1 MSRIRVLDDILISK
15 ISAGEVIERPA
26 SVLKEFIENSLDAGA
41 KRISVDLDSGG
52 KRLVRVSDDGCG
64 MSREDALLSIE
75 RHATSKIKD
84 EKELAS
90 VGTFGFRG
98 EALPSIA
105 GVSRF
110 SLTTRPAQERVGVAI
125 EVEGG
130 KFKGAKDAG
139 CPVGTTVEARSL
151 FFNTRPRLKFLKTN
165 ETELS
170 RCSEVARSAA
180 VANPEVDFEVLH
192 NGRNFLRFPRADIQN
207 RVKAVLKNV
216 PLHAVGASSTNG
228 KIKISG
234 FLCAPSDGF
243 SSMTRLYCY
252 VNGRYLRD
260 RFINR
265 VVMECFGRV
274 FEARRYPQGA
284 LFIEI
289 PPEDVD
295 VNVHP
300 TKHEVR
306 FLSPGAVAAAIRS
319 AVQDLLS
326 LAPWMTGQK
335 QHAGA
340 PTGAKFFQEKPDN
353 YRKHTAGAGTD
364 EIRNPAGRS
373 AGFDFPSSQSPPR
386 TDDLPATAESFPAS
400 GGEGF
405 FSSLKVLG
413 QAGDLYI
420 VCESEKGLV
429 VIDQH
434 AAHERV
440 NFERFKNSYKTDGT
454 LLAQKLLIPEIVE
467 IRPEEAVL
475 FGRFE
480 SQMKKLGLNAELFGA
495 AAVRIESVPAIISGA
510 SAKQLFV
517 DVLSELDKTGL
528 SELPGEIDRKTED
541 VLATMACHRSIRA
554 GYVMENSEIRS
565 LLSAMDKC
573 EIPHFCP
580 HGRPVAMDMTY
591 GSLEKMFKRK

>member
-1 MSRIRVLDDILISK
+1 MSNIRILDDILISK
-15 ISAGEVIERPA
+15 IAAGEVIERPA

-41 KRISVDLDSGG
+41 KKISVDLDSGG

-84 EKELAS
+84 EKDIAS
-90 VGTFGFRG
+90 PGTFGFRG

-110 SLTTRPAQERVGVAI
+110 SLTTRPADGRTGTAM

-139 CPVGTTVEARSL
+139 RPAGTTVEARSL

-180 VANPEVDFEVLH
+180 VANPDVDFEILH
-192 NGRNFLRFPRADIQN
+192 NGRDLLHFPRTDIEN
-207 RVKAVLKNV
+207 RVKTVLGKIPLYAVED
-216 PLHAVGASSTNG
+216 SSADG

-265 VVMECFGRV
+265 VVMDCFGRV

-289 PPEDVD
+289 PPGDVD

-306 FLSPGAVAAAIRS
+306 FVSPGSVAAVIRS
-319 AVQDLLS
+319 AVESLLS
-326 LAPWMTGQK
+326 LAPWMTGYK
-335 QHAGA
+335 KGVSLAVKRFLGEKSPSYAERTVFAGA
-340 PTGAKFFQEKPDN
+340 RQKDRKSSPD
-353 YRKHTAGAGTD
+353 G
-364 EIRNPAGRS
+364 S
-373 AGFDFPSSQSPPR
+373 AR
-386 TDDLPATAESFPAS
+386 LDLPASGDMRQTGVGESLQIT
-400 GGEGF
+400 GGEEGF
-405 FSSLKVLG
+405 FSSLKILG
-413 QAGDLYI
+413 QAGGLYI
-420 VCESEKGLV
+420 VCEGEKGLV

-440 NFERFKNSYKTDGT
+440 NFERLKNGYKTDGA
-454 LLAQKLLIPEIVE
+454 LLAQKILIPEIVE

-475 FGRFE
+475 FDRFE
-480 SQMKKLGLNAELFGA
+480 GQMKKLGMNAEPFGA
-495 AAVRIESVPAIISGA
+495 GAVRIESIPAIISGA
-510 SAKQLFV
+510 NPKRLFI
-517 DVLSELDKTGL
+517 DVLRELNETGL
-528 SELPGEIDRKTED
+528 DELPGEVDKKTEN
-541 VLATMACHRSIRA
+541 VLATMACHKSIRA
-554 GYVMENSEIRS
+554 GYAMEGTEIKS
-565 LLSAMDKC
+565 LFSAMDKC
-573 EIPHFCP
+573 ETPHFCP
-580 HGRPVAMDMTY
+580 HGRPVAVDMTY
-591 GSLEKMFKRK
+591 SSLEKMFKRK